1 MKYNLKNFPSNDIY
15 YIDTWAHTVKKW
27 KAGFEKELREAYELQ
42 YVRNMKTENTLVLHS
57 TAIALELIRE
67 ILGDSK

>member
-1 MKYNLKNFPSNDIY
+1 MKYNIKNFPRFNGNAQQYLDAVIP
-15 YIDTWAHTVKKW
+15 W
-27 KAGFEKELREAYELQ
+27 KLGFEKELRETYDLQ
-42 YVRNMKTENTLVLHS
+42 YVRNMKTTNNLVLHS